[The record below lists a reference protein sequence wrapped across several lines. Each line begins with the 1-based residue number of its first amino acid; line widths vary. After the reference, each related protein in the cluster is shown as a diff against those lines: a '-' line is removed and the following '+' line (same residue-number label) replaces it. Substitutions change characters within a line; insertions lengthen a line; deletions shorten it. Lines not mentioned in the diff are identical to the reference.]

1 MTAIFVTL
9 SMIAACTGLGAAT
22 LAPLGVARRSGRA
35 AFVLWSFVCGFGL
48 LGWLVFC
55 LGAAKML
62 QGLPLAVLLGMG
74 ALGLAAA
81 IRVPVREADGAPRQA
96 LDAIEWTVVALIAAA
111 MSLDLLEGLS
121 PPADADTL
129 AYHFALPKAF
139 LSEGGLFFVP
149 RAVDG
154 SIPLLIQMTY
164 IPALA
169 LGGETA
175 LTLWTM
181 VTGWTA
187 PAALYL
193 ICRRFIGRRWSLVSA
208 LILLTTPAVLYGAG
222 GGQIEVRMSLFVL
235 FCVMIIVD
243 GWDRFDPGHAI
254 AIGLAA
260 GFLMG
265 SKYTGLLLAASVAPA
280 VLLVERRF
288 RRLLLAA
295 AVGVLAGGQ
304 WYLWNWI
311 HTGDPVYP
319 MLFGLVE
326 YRDGVAWDTTHAN
339 AVSSMFAND
348 IAVPGNILWLFGYP
362 FYAMLSGNNTFEASR
377 TGFGPFL
384 LFIAPMAAIGAW
396 RFRHRI
402 PNSPIISAALI
413 AVVFYL
419 LWFFLGP
426 SQRVRHLLPVYPLL
440 VLCMAAAAHRWAAA
454 TRQIRPL
461 ALAAAAT
468 LVIQFAGQSV
478 FSVNYL
484 RHHVSGES
492 RQAFLERNVSMYAPV
507 DWINTNLGPGDR
519 VLVQFRQLIYLIEKP
534 VFYAHPDVE
543 PRIDTSR
550 TAADPARLFRQMR
563 EQRIS
568 HALVG
573 ERSHVTDAPAARGL
587 AMWPR
592 LVSARC
598 ATPVARIGADSIRS
612 RSLGMVQA
620 RQTLVVLELTEDTC
634 ELA

>member
-1 MTAIFVTL
+1 MTAILVTL
-9 SMIAACTGLGAAT
+9 SMIAASIGLGAAT

-74 ALGLAAA
+74 ALGLAVA
-81 IRVPVREADGAPRQA
+81 IRVPVRDADGAPQRA

-111 MSLDLLEGLS
+111 MILDLLEGLS

-139 LSEGGLFFVP
+139 LSEGGLFFVH

-164 IPALA
+164 VPALA

-181 VTGWTA
+181 VTGWMA
-187 PAALYL
+187 PAALYV
-193 ICRRFIGRRWSLVSA
+193 ICRRFIDRRWSLISA

-222 GGQIEVRMSLFVL
+222 SGQIEVRMSLFVL
-235 FCVMIIVD
+235 FCVMIIAD
-243 GWDRFDPGHAI
+243 GWDRFDLGHAI

-288 RRLLLAA
+288 RPLLLAA

-326 YRDGVAWDTTHAN
+326 YRDGVTWDTAHAD
-339 AVSSMFAND
+339 AVSSMFASD
-348 IAVPGNILWLFGYP
+348 IAVPDNFLWLFGYP
-362 FYAMLSGNNTFEASR
+362 FYAMLSGNDTFEASR

-384 LFIAPMAAIGAW
+384 LFIAPIAAIGAW

-402 PNSPIISAALI
+402 PNSPLISAALI

-440 VLCMAAAAHRWAAA
+440 VLCMVAASYRWAAA
-454 TRQIRPL
+454 GQIRPL

-468 LVIQFAGQSV
+468 LVIQFAGQGV

-492 RQAFLERNVSMYAPV
+492 RQTFLERNVSMYALV
-507 DWINTNLGPGDR
+507 DWINTNLDPGDR
-519 VLVQFRQLIYLIEKP
+519 VLIQFRQLIYLIEKP
-534 VFYAHPDVE
+534 VFFAHPDLE

-550 TAADPARLFRQMR
+550 TAMDPSRLFRQMR
-563 EQRIS
+563 EQQIS
-568 HALVG
+568 HALVR
-573 ERSHVTDAPAARGL
+573 ERSSAKDTATARGL

-612 RSLGMVQA
+612 RSLAMIQA
-620 RQTLVVLELTEDTC
+620 RQTVVVIKLTEDTC
-634 ELA
+634 ELG

>member
-1 MTAIFVTL
+1 MTAIIVTL

-22 LAPLGVARRSGRA
+22 LAPLGVVRRSGRA

-62 QGLPLAVLLGMG
+62 QGLPLAVLLVLG
-74 ALGLAAA
+74 ALGLAVA
-81 IRVPVREADGAPRQA
+81 IRVPVRDADGAPRRA
-96 LDAIEWTVVALIAAA
+96 LDAIEWTIVALIAAA
-111 MSLDLLEGLS
+111 MILDLLEGLS

-139 LSEGGLFFVP
+139 LSEGGLFFVH

-164 IPALA
+164 VPALA

-181 VTGWTA
+181 VTGWMA

-193 ICRRFIGRRWSLVSA
+193 ICRHFIDRRWSLISA
-208 LILLTTPAVLYGAG
+208 LILLTTPAVLFGAG
-222 GGQIEVRMSLFVL
+222 SGQIEVRMSLFVL

-243 GWDRFDPGHAI
+243 GWDRFDLGHAI

-260 GFLMG
+260 GFLVG
-265 SKYTGLLLAASVAPA
+265 SKYTGLLLAASVVPA

-288 RRLLLAA
+288 RPLLLAA

-326 YRDGVAWDTTHAN
+326 YRDGAAWDTTHAN
-339 AVSSMFAND
+339 ALSSMFVND
-348 IAVPGNILWLFGYP
+348 IAVPNNFLWLFGYP
-362 FYAMLSGNNTFEASR
+362 LYAMLSGNDTFEASR

-384 LFIAPMAAIGAW
+384 LFIAPFAAMGAW

-402 PNSPIISAALI
+402 PDSPLIGAALI
-413 AVVFYL
+413 SVVFYL

-440 VLCMAAAAHRWAAA
+440 ILCMMVAAHRWATAA
-454 TRQIRPL
+454 RQFRPL
-461 ALAAAAT
+461 AVAVAAT
-468 LVIQFAGQSV
+468 LVIQFAGQGV

-492 RQAFLERNVSMYAPV
+492 RQTFLERNVSMYAPV
-507 DWINTNLGPGDR
+507 DWINANLGPGDR
-519 VLVQFRQLIYLIEKP
+519 VLIQFRQLIYLIEKP
-534 VFYAHPDVE
+534 VFFAHPDLE
-543 PRIDTSR
+543 PRVDTSQ
-550 TAADPARLFRQMR
+550 AATDPSRLFRQMR
-563 EQRIS
+563 NQNVS
-568 HALVG
+568 HALVR
-573 ERSHVTDAPAARGL
+573 ERSHVAGAPTARGL
-587 AMWPR
+587 GMWPL

-598 ATPVARIGADSIRS
+598 AAPVARIGADSIRS
-612 RSLGMVQA
+612 RSLGMIQA
-620 RQTLVVLELTEDTC
+620 RQTLVVIKLTEDTC

>member
-1 MTAIFVTL
+1 MTAIAVTV
-9 SMIAACTGLGAAT
+9 SMIAACIGFGAAT

-35 AFVLWSFVCGFGL
+35 AFVFWSFVCGFGL

-74 ALGLAAA
+74 ALGLAVA
-81 IRVPVREADGAPRQA
+81 IRVPVREADDAPRRA
-96 LDAIEWTVVALIAAA
+96 LDAVEWTVVALIAAA
-111 MSLDLLEGLS
+111 MSLDVLEGLS

-139 LSEGGLFFVP
+139 LSEGGLFFVHQ
-149 RAVDG
+149 VVNG
-154 SIPLLIQMTY
+154 SVPLLIQMTY
-164 IPALA
+164 VPALA

-181 VTGWTA
+181 VTGWMA

-193 ICRRFIGRRWSLVSA
+193 ICRRFIDRRWSLVSA
-208 LILLTTPAVLYGAG
+208 LILLTTPAVLYGG
-222 GGQIEVRMSLFVL
+222 GSGQIDVRMSLIVL

-243 GWDRFDPGHAI
+243 GWGRFGPGHAI

-288 RRLLLAA
+288 PPLLLAA
-295 AVGVLAGGQ
+295 AVGLVAGGQ

-326 YRDGVAWDTTHAN
+326 YRDGVTWDTAHAD

-348 IAVPGNILWLFGYP
+348 IAVPNNFLWLFGYP
-362 FYAMLSGNNTFEASR
+362 FYAMLSGNDTFEASR

-384 LFIAPMAAIGAW
+384 LLIAPIAAIGAW

-402 PNSPIISAALI
+402 PNSPILGGALI

-440 VLCMAAAAHRWAAA
+440 ILCMMAAAHRWATAS
-454 TRQIRPL
+454 RQVRPL
-461 ALAAAAT
+461 AAAVAVT
-468 LVIQFAGQSV
+468 LVIQFAGQGV
-478 FSVNYL
+478 FSLNYL
-484 RHHVSGES
+484 RHHVSGET

-507 DWINTNLGPGDR
+507 DWINTNLDSGDR
-519 VLVQFRQLIYLIEKP
+519 VLVPYRQLIYLIEKP
-534 VFYAHPDVE
+534 AFHAHPDYE
-543 PRIDTSR
+543 SRIDTSQ
-550 TAADPARLFRQMR
+550 AATDPSRLFRQMR
-563 EQRIS
+563 EQQIS
-568 HALVG
+568 HALVR
-573 ERSHVTDAPAARGL
+573 ERSSAKDTATARGL

-592 LVSARC
+592 LVAARC
-598 ATPVARIGADSIRS
+598 ATPVARIEADSILS

-620 RQTLVVLELTEDTC
+620 RQTLVILELTEDTC
-634 ELA
+634 ELG

>member
-1 MTAIFVTL
+1 MTAIFVIL
-9 SMIAACTGLGAAT
+9 SMIAACIGLGAAA

-62 QGLPLAVLLGMG
+62 QGLPLAVLLGLG
-74 ALGLAAA
+74 ALGLAVA
-81 IRVPVREADGAPRQA
+81 IRVPVRDADGAPRRA
-96 LDAIEWTVVALIAAA
+96 LDAVEWTVVALIAAA
-111 MSLDLLEGLS
+111 MIFDVLEGLS

-139 LSEGGLFFVP
+139 LSEGGLFFVH

-164 IPALA
+164 VPALA

-193 ICRRFIGRRWSLVSA
+193 ICRRFIDRRWSLISA

-222 GGQIEVRMSLFVL
+222 SGQIEVRMSLFVL

-243 GWDRFDPGHAI
+243 GWDRFDLGHAI

-280 VLLVERRF
+280 VLLAERRF
-288 RRLLLAA
+288 RPLLLAA

-326 YRDGVAWDTTHAN
+326 YRDGATWDTTHAN
-339 AVSSMFAND
+339 AMSSMFAND
-348 IAVPGNILWLFGYP
+348 IAVPGNFLWLFGYP
-362 FYAMLSGNNTFEASR
+362 FYAMLSGNETFEASR

-384 LFIAPMAAIGAW
+384 LLIAPIAAIGAW

-402 PNSPIISAALI
+402 PNSPLMGAALI

-440 VLCMAAAAHRWAAA
+440 VLCMMAAAHRWAAA
-454 TRQIRPL
+454 ARQIRPL
-461 ALAAAAT
+461 AVAAAVT
-468 LVIQFAGQSV
+468 LAIQFAGQGV

-484 RHHVSGES
+484 RHHMSGES

-507 DWINTNLGPGDR
+507 NWINANLGPDDR
-519 VLVQFRQLIYLIEKP
+519 ALIPFRQLVYLIEKP
-534 VFYAHPDVE
+534 VFYAHPDIE

-550 TAADPARLFRQMR
+550 TATDPSRLFRQMR
-563 EQRIS
+563 EQQIS
-568 HALVG
+568 HALVR
-573 ERSHVTDAPAARGL
+573 ERSPAKDGATAHGL
-587 AMWPR
+587 SMWPR

-598 ATPVARIGADSIRS
+598 ATPVARIEADNIRS
-612 RSLGMVQA
+612 RTLGVVQT
-620 RQTLVVLELTEDTC
+620 RQTLVALRLTEETC
-634 ELA
+634 ELG

>member
-1 MTAIFVTL
+1 MTAIVVTL
-9 SMIAACTGLGAAT
+9 SMIAACTGLGAAA

-55 LGAAKML
+55 LGAANML
-62 QGLPLAVLLGMG
+62 QGLPLAVLLGLG
-74 ALGLAAA
+74 ALGLAVAV
-81 IRVPVREADGAPRQA
+81 RVPVRDADGAARRA
-96 LDAIEWTVVALIAAA
+96 LDAIEWTIVALIVAA

-129 AYHFALPKAF
+129 AYLFALPKAF
-139 LSEGGLFFVP
+139 LSEGGLFFVH

-164 IPALA
+164 VPALA

-181 VTGWTA
+181 VTGWMA

-193 ICRRFIGRRWSLVSA
+193 ICRHFIDRRWSLISA

-222 GGQIEVRMSLFVL
+222 SGQIEVRMSLFVL
-235 FCVMIIVD
+235 FCVMIIAD
-243 GWDRFDPGHAI
+243 GWDRFDLGHAI

-288 RRLLLAA
+288 RPLLLAA

-339 AVSSMFAND
+339 AISSMFAND
-348 IAVPGNILWLFGYP
+348 VAVPNNFLWLLGYP
-362 FYAMLSGNNTFEASR
+362 LYAMLSGNETFEASR

-384 LFIAPMAAIGAW
+384 LFIAPFAAMGAW
-396 RFRHRI
+396 RLRHRI
-402 PNSPIISAALI
+402 PNSPLTGAALI
-413 AVVFYL
+413 AVAFYL

-426 SQRVRHLLPVYPLL
+426 SQRVRHFVPVYPLL
-440 VLCMAAAAHRWAAA
+440 ILCMMAASHRWAAVS
-454 TRQIRPL
+454 RQFRPL
-461 ALAAAAT
+461 AVAAAVT
-468 LVIQFAGQSV
+468 LVIQFAGQGV

-492 RQAFLERNVSMYAPV
+492 RDAFLERNVSLYAPAR
-507 DWINTNLGPGDR
+507 WINANLGPDGR
-519 VLVQFRQLIYLIEKP
+519 VLIPFRQLVYHIDKR

-543 PRIDTSR
+543 PRVDTSE
-550 TAADPARLFRQMR
+550 AATDPSRLFRQMR
-563 EQRIS
+563 NQNVS
-568 HALVG
+568 HALVR
-573 ERSHVTDAPAARGL
+573 ERSDVAGAQAAHGL
-587 AMWPR
+587 AMWPL

-612 RSLGMVQA
+612 RSLGLIQA
-620 RQTLVVLELTEDTC
+620 RQTLVVLKLTEDTC